1 MIQQLREVFAYQS
14 GTRFLIFDRDREYGF
29 ETSIAACLLNMESLR
44 ASFEI
49 PWQNG
54 VAEQW
59 IESCRRDLLDHVI
72 AFNELHLKRVLP
84 ECVRHYHGDRTHLGL
99 NKETHERRA
108 HSRDRGEVVAF
119 PRLSGS
125 HYRYERAA

>member
-1 MIQQLREVFAYQS
+1 MVRSHDKLRRTNDRCMSLDSKAGQS
-14 GTRFLIFDRDREYGF
+14 FGERQGL
-29 ETSIAACLLNMESLR
+29 TSVTTSLES
-44 ASFEI
+44 
-49 PWQNG
+49 PWQNR
-54 VAEQW
+54 VAERW
-59 IESCRRDLLDHVI
+59 IESCRGDLLDHVI

-84 ECVRHYHGDRTHLGL
+84 ECVRHYHGDRTHLEL